1 MRQITFYLLSI
12 VLSAFMSSCHDEEFE
27 KISWSQDALALIK
40 EGISFTSDKTETVL
54 KFTTKSSDISVSSDE
69 AWIDT
74 SISLIDGNGELR
86 VNISENPDISSRQG
100 VVVVSSKDETTIIHI
115 TQEGIPR
122 VVPENNCYYLHNGK
136 GEMSV
141 KVQAGSLPVAEI
153 YPENTDW
160 IKVEKVTAA
169 NDNEY
174 IITLTFEK
182 NDGLGRIAS
191 LDFKI
196 NDQSAV
202 ENCGPCIIQE
212 PASFGENVEISVDK
226 PGCLQVLLGN
236 DASNLNRIR
245 SLKII
250 GPVNGLDFPVI
261 KSLLSNQ
268 ENSYAQNPV
277 SIDLSECT
285 IVAGD
290 KNPFEYYGWNPSKR
304 YEDIFLYGEIPS
316 DVFTNA
322 VNLKEIILPEGLKII
337 GMSAFKGCKNLNKVQ
352 IPNSVEEI
360 NSKAF
365 YDCLRMEDIQI
376 NDDSNLS
383 SIGNQAFTTGSLLKD
398 LTIPMTVMTISSEAF
413 LGCSVSRLHLK
424 WQEPLAVKI
433 VPNTEEC
440 TLFVP
445 KGTADLYR
453 NTRNWSNFKEIVE
466 E

>member
-1 MRQITFYLLSI
+1 MRQIIFYLLSI
-12 VLSAFMSSCHDEEFE
+12 VLSGFISSCHDEENGN
-27 KISWSQDALALIK
+27 ISWSQEDSILIK
-40 EGISFTSDKTETVL
+40 EGISFTHEKTEVVL
-54 KFTTKSSDISVSSDE
+54 KFTTIDSDISVLSDE
-69 AWIDT
+69 PWIDT
-74 SISLIDGNGELR
+74 FISLVDGNGELFI
-86 VNISENPDISSRQG
+86 NISENPGISSRQG

-115 TQEGIPR
+115 TQKGIPR
-122 VVPENNCYYLHNGK
+122 VVPENNYYYLHNGK
-136 GEMSV
+136 GEMAV

-160 IKVEKVTAA
+160 IKVDKVTAT

-191 LDFKI
+191 LDLKI
-196 NDQSAV
+196 NDQSAID
-202 ENCGPCIIQE
+202 NCGPCIIQD
-212 PASFGENVEISVDK
+212 PASFGENVEILVDK
-226 PGCLQVLLGN
+226 PGSLQVLLGN
-236 DASNLNRIR
+236 DVSNLNRIR

-268 ENSYAQNPV
+268 ENSYVQNPV

-290 KNPFEYYGWNPSKR
+290 KNPFEYYGWNPLKR
-304 YEDIFLYGEIPS
+304 YEGIFLYGEIPS
-316 DVFTNA
+316 NVFTNA
-322 VNLKEIILPEGLKII
+322 VNLKEIILPDGLKII
-337 GMSAFKGCKNLNKVQ
+337 GMSSFKGCKNLNKVQ

-398 LTIPMTVMTISSEAF
+398 LTIPMTVMAISSEAF

-424 WQEPLAVKI
+424 WQEPLAVRI
-433 VPNTEEC
+433 VPKTEEC
-440 TLFVP
+440 ALFVP
-445 KGTADLYR
+445 KGTANLYR